1 MGFLDEAKDFGQSVV
16 DTVTDDPLKTIA
28 TGGANIMVDANQK
41 AINKASGR
49 ARAEEAEAAAKRMQK
64 AQMRLFEQKT
74 LRQKRNQ
81 IRQARFGRAAARA
94 QQEMSGIGGD
104 SSVSATAQ
112 SSLRSQLS
120 ANLASMRAQLTQQEK
135 IADEK
140 GNIRDAQSPG
150 DFEFAAQMG
159 MKAFGAGFNPIAM
172 GASMFS
178 GGGSGVV
185 TNTSGNAPTTNNFLT

>member
-1 MGFLDEAKDFGQSVV
+1 MGFGSFIQENVV
-16 DTVTDDPLKTIA
+16 DPIKEDPLKTIA
-28 TGGANIMVDANQK
+28 TGGTNVMLDVNQ
-41 AINKASGR
+41 AAFNKISGR
-49 ARAEEAEAAAKRMQK
+49 ERAQEAEAAAKRMQQS
-64 AQMRLFEQKT
+64 QMRLFEQKT

-94 QQEMSGIGGD
+94 QQEISGIGGD
-104 SSVSATAQ
+104 SSVAATAQ

-159 MKAFGAGFNPIAM
+159 IKAFGAGM
-172 GASMFS
+172 GIPTFGF
-178 GGGSGVV
+178 GGGNSGVV
-185 TNTSGNAPTTNNFLT
+185 TNSAGNAPTTNNFLT